1 MLGSEAIEGLV
12 GEQAASLAE
21 ALGMDANALDAT
33 QSLNQF
39 TDILMWP
46 SCIRFFFSR
55 DGVWAVWM
63 RGNS

>member
-46 SCIRFFFSR
+46 SCIRFFFFPEMEY
-55 DGVWAVWM
+55 GQY
-63 RGNS
+63 G